1 MSALDTPTQSGL
13 GSLAAAKAPH
23 KATSSPI
30 VTGSSVLALKYRDGV
45 MMAADTLGS
54 YGSMAKFTD
63 LRRLR
68 AVGKSTL
75 IGASGEYSDFQHI
88 MDLLSEIVRVLPGP
102 PPAPASPR
110 SKERG
115 PSSRV
120 WRAPPPALTPPPTP
134 LFTPCRLVRR
144 LCWTTRPA

>member
-88 MDLLSEIVRVLPGP
+88 MDLLTEIVRVLP
-102 PPAPASPR
+102 
-110 SKERG
+110 
-115 PSSRV
+115 
-120 WRAPPPALTPPPTP
+120 APPPPPLPRGGMKKRGPLSRLSGEPPPRAHPTP
-134 LFTPCRLVRR
+134 HPPPH
-144 LCWTTRPA
+144 PAPPADS